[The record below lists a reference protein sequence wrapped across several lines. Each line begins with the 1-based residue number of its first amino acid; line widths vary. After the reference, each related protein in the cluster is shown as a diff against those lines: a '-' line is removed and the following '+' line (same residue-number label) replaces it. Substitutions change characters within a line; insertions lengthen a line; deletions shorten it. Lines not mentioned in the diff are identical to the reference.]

1 MLNPVASVGL
11 LLCNNRAP
19 YLRPEWVQKEQP

>member
-11 LLCNNRAP
+11 LLCDNRAP
-19 YLRPEWVQKEQP
+19 YLRPGWVQKKQP